1 MTMKKGFISPL
12 FFEEN
17 FVCIV
22 FLIDRTLLLCHC
34 IFSWPAGFLMKNLI
48 LSWGFPCDKFVCLF
62 VSFFL
67 SFCAEGILWHL
78 QKKILTVY
86 QTHHTWVHPLH
97 HTICLLFS
105 EFPMNQPCQGS
116 PGGFRSSCSSHPLCS
131 PRYLGYASS
140 FGVPGQ
146 VKWSQVL
153 RQSSET
159 LDGSL
164 PSQFLPPPQK
174 N

>member
-78 QKKILTVY
+78 QKFWQYIKHITLEFTPSII
-86 QTHHTWVHPLH
+86 QFAFCSQSFLWISLAKDPQGASGLHAHHIRFAAPD
-97 HTICLLFS
+97 I
-105 EFPMNQPCQGS
+105 
-116 PGGFRSSCSSHPLCS
+116 
-131 PRYLGYASS
+131 
-140 FGVPGQ
+140 
-146 VKWSQVL
+146 
-153 RQSSET
+153 
-159 LDGSL
+159 
-164 PSQFLPPPQK
+164 
-174 N
+174 